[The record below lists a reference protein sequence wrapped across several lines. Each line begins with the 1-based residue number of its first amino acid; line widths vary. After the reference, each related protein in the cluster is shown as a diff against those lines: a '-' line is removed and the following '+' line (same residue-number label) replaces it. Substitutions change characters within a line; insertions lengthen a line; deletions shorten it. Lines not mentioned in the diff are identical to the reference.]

1 MQGATGPPGGS
12 NDEMGTSKA
21 EATEVKDR
29 PVVFVTSEHELGG
42 GAAATF
48 ETTDARGYAP
58 ALEALASALHG
69 DRSAQARA
77 DRGGEGAAALSGG
90 ESGGPEDGGGTR
102 RPLGRQTH
110 EPQREGDLADNEARG
125 LESDAYQRGHASRGN
140 QHTAEQNHK
149 RPAPNATTLDEDA
162 GRGGTC

>member
-1 MQGATGPPGGS
+1 
-12 NDEMGTSKA
+12 MGTSGA
-21 EATEVKDR
+21 EATVVEVR
-29 PVVFVTSEHELGG
+29 LAVIVTSELGLGG

-48 ETTDARGYAP
+48 ETTDARGDAP
-58 ALEALASALHG
+58 ALEAQASALHG

-110 EPQREGDLADNEARG
+110 EPQREGDLAEAERRA
-125 LESDAYQRGHASRGN
+125 EAVAHAQRVL
-140 QHTAEQNHK
+140 
-149 RPAPNATTLDEDA
+149 ATVRREAFAQVNVPL
-162 GRGGTC
+162 